1 MNWEQFF
8 EFEMDREGRSV
19 HQDYRDPGK
28 QTAWGISRRFNPN
41 WHGWS
46 LVDRGIVSGPEFEAA
61 VKDFY
66 WRLCKFY
73 FEGMAPRLREAFC
86 DALVNMGP
94 GKKGDH
100 IRGAVEILQHAMNRM
115 AGSDFVSVDGVYGPQ
130 TRAALKTVDPAALA
144 YAMCAWRLAEYGQR
158 AREGS
163 AMRWAL
169 DGWINRVRSLME
181 VI

>member
-1 MNWEQFF
+1 MTWEQFF
-8 EFEMDREGRSV
+8 NWLMIWEGKTV
-19 HQDYRDPGK
+19 HNDPRDPGG

-41 WHGWS
+41 WHGWA
-46 LVDRGIVSGPEFEAA
+46 LVDRGIVSGPEFESA

-73 FEGMAPRLREAFC
+73 FEGMAPRLRDAFC

-100 IRGAVEILQHAMNRM
+100 VRGAVELLQHAMNRM

-169 DGWINRVRSLME
+169 DGWINRVRSLMGE
-181 VI
+181 I